1 MRSRGSE
8 WDGRVGGSGRRK
20 MVDGMD
26 MLGIGVGTGGRV
38 VDDVGTWEAA
48 AACEYVCGVLGHGAR

>member
-26 MLGIGVGTGGRV
+26 MLRIGRGSGRA
-38 VDDVGTWEAA
+38 GEAA
-48 AACEYVCGVLGHGAR
+48 AV